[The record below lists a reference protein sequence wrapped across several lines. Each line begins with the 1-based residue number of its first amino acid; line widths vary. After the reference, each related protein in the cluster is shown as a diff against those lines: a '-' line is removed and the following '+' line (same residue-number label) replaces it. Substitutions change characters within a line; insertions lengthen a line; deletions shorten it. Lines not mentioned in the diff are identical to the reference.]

1 MDNYSTVRYSVE
13 VITPEIA
20 KAYLATSRGN
30 RKISQNVVDK
40 YAAMMRAGQW
50 GESTDSIAF
59 DRDDVLING
68 HHRLRAVIASGRFVR
83 MSVTRGHDHA
93 AMLTMDTG
101 RGRTSANAIEFAL
114 PTVKNTTKL
123 ATVARYLLAYDPNT
137 GFSMTKMAL
146 VSNADIAEFVV
157 ANFDKIVFRHW
168 DFLDGLRSQI
178 AIFRFLAIQKY
189 PAEKVDL
196 FLERLNDGAN
206 LDRDD
211 PIMALR
217 TAIINWRIHLR
228 FRSSQTETI
237 FRLACIFKAFNYWI
251 AGRKCKL
258 IKMVQNEA
266 FPVI

>member
-1 MDNYSTVRYSVE
+1 MNYSSVTYTVE
-13 VITPEIA
+13 IITPEIA

-30 RKISQNVVDK
+30 RRISQNFVDK

-50 GESTDSIAF
+50 GESESSIAF
-59 DRDDVLING
+59 DRDGVLING
-68 HHRLRAVIASGRFVR
+68 HHRLMAVIASGCSVR
-83 MSVTRGHDHA
+83 MAVTRGHDHT
-93 AMLTMDTG
+93 AMRSMDTG
-101 RGRTSANAIEFAL
+101 RGRTAANAIEFRD
-114 PTVKNTTKL
+114 PTAKNTTKL

-137 GFSMTKMAL
+137 GFSTAKMAL
-146 VSNADIAEFVV
+146 ISNAEIADFVF
-157 ANFDKIVFRHW
+157 ANRDKIVFRHW

-178 AIFRFLAIQKY
+178 AVFRFIAVQKY

-196 FLERLNDGAN
+196 FLQRLNDGAN

-217 TAIINWRIHLR
+217 TAIINWRIHFR
-228 FRSSQTETI
+228 FRSSQTDTI

-251 AGRKCKL
+251 VGRKCKL